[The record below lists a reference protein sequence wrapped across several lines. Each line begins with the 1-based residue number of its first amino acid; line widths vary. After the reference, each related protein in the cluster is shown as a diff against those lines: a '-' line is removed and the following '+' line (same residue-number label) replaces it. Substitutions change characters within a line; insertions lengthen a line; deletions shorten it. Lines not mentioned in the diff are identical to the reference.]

1 MSDLAAVVAKP
12 DVDIVLAAL
21 REEGIYDDTRRLE
34 ERAEETVAI
43 PITQPPVETDVRD
56 VIEQVDPEP
65 RITDLPTLLEGFP
78 AEDVVVRGQI
88 RARLDLNVLFAEGL
102 FADRS
107 LDERKFDRRAVES
120 VSRIQREDAVPLR
133 DGTPLDADTTY
144 DLTPDADDPLPDAV
158 RVAIPFI
165 TDHGGAVYAR
175 LDLDDRLRDTTDTEE
190 FRDVFAGGK
199 ALVRGKVR
207 ATVDLAALFDARIV
221 DGAVDPGTM
230 YMPPSA

>member
-1 MSDLAAVVAKP
+1 MPPPPSSGAADASTAHVSEVTAGIHFA
-12 DVDIVLAAL
+12 VNRRGRL
-21 REEGIYDDTRRLE
+21 RARLRR
-34 ERAEETVAI
+34 
-43 PITQPPVETDVRD
+43 TQAGADA
-56 VIEQVDPEP
+56 
-65 RITDLPTLLEGFP
+65 TDLPTLLEGFP